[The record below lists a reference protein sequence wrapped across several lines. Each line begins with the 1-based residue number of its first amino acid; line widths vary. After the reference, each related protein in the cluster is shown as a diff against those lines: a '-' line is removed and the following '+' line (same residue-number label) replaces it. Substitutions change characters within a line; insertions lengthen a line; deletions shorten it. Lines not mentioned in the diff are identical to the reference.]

1 MCEAAKTQ
9 KSPRILVDVLSW
21 MQTCLA
27 EFASPRGVAVRE
39 IVDFGK
45 AHLGNSN
52 ASVRAAAVGLIGAV
66 RRIANEDILP
76 LFSEVGPQMQS
87 TLHAEFAKQAGLPSM
102 EPKRLQRAFMTP
114 EEADQQPRPASVRSA
129 VDVEPAAPQEPV
141 DDLIPRVDI
150 TASITP
156 AILAQLAD
164 PNWKVR
170 KEGLDQVAAVIDSAN
185 RRIRLT
191 SGELYTELRERLSDS
206 NKILVMQAL
215 SLCATL
221 AEASGQAADKYIRSV
236 ISAIL
241 GCLADGKTQVRQEA
255 IRCLDQIVQIIPMS
269 AVVSQAPAGLAVDSP
284 NLRKELLAWL
294 ASKLP
299 FFKSYSTEEAVGL
312 VAPSVACL
320 QDRNADVRRAA
331 QGIFGPLMEAI
342 GLESLKR
349 KCSEVAPKLMPA
361 IQPLLDAHRPQQ
373 QQASAAIAAVQ
384 PSKKQAGTPKKTIAT
399 EDRRPVFMACTAEGK
414 LLRAEKDKGMTRWSG
429 PDGFIIR
436 ADLIDALKEQMAAQL
451 DAQLC
456 SQLFAEDFRQQIL
469 GVSALEAAVD
479 ECGAEVL
486 SCLDLLIK
494 YVVYRI
500 AENNPT
506 VFLKC
511 LDLLER
517 LVALADQHNYRVSEY
532 EAGCLFPS
540 LILKSGDSKD
550 SLRPRLKQLFRQV
563 CRIYPASKL
572 FAYFIDGM
580 RAKGAKTRAECLEE
594 LGCLL
599 SRNGLSVLVPSR
611 HLPMIGAMIG
621 DRDASVRS
629 AALNVMVQAAGLL
642 GDQAAMMKHLSS
654 LSQKELDM
662 LEERMKRSK
671 TSAVLED
678 GLRSSKSSV
687 DDGAAAEPA
696 SQPPSNVTPGRRL
709 SARFKLDLSEDA
721 TGPTPQ
727 ANAGL
732 FADPT
737 PTLNVR
743 PFPVSQ
749 VSLPHPLDHIID
761 QVLTAADL
769 PCIQAIQRLDEH
781 MSLPGEELFLRLDNL
796 AAALAIRL
804 RECSDASSVGFLLDE
819 AEPRA
824 QKSRL
829 ARYVVNSLVLIADS
843 PSLATRLGADRLQQL
858 IAETLS
864 SLVSDPINRVYDD
877 REVLVKAINVLLVKL
892 LENACYDACFCALLA
907 ILEQVF
913 LLPPPATAKIPELT
927 MKCLWKVTKQMA
939 SRHATLDIPAVL
951 LAVHRFFTAISP
963 IEWKSRAAENVAFQ
977 DLPLRTVKTILHEM
991 TQAIGPRIM
1000 DVCRASLSE
1009 ASFVTSYLATMV
1021 SQLSKGVESAG
1032 GLVAPQHQQ
1041 QAAAAH
1047 LSQAEIHERLKQVCS
1062 QICSKPDTNAV
1073 HTVPLLY
1080 LSCAV
1085 GIDGAVEV

>member
-1 MCEAAKTQ
+1 MPILVVCEAAKTQ
-9 KSPRILVDVLSW
+9 KSPKVLTDILSW
-21 MQTCLA
+21 MQTCFT
-27 EFASPRGVAVRE
+27 EFASPRGVAVKE
-39 IVDFGK
+39 IVDFVK
-45 AHLGNSN
+45 THLGNSN
-52 ASVRAAAVGLIGAV
+52 ASVRAAAVGLVGV
-66 RRIANEDILP
+66 MRRIVDQDILP
-76 LFSEVGPQMQS
+76 LFSEVGSQMQS
-87 TLHAEFAKQAGLPSM
+87 MLHAEFSKQPGLLSL
-102 EPKRLQRAFMTP
+102 EPKRFQRAFMTP
-114 EEADQQPRPASVRSA
+114 EEAGQQSMPSSGIASNTVSTELPAL
-129 VDVEPAAPQEPV
+129 QEPV
-141 DDLIPRVDI
+141 DDLVPRVDI

-164 PNWKVR
+164 SNWKVR

-185 RRIRLT
+185 RHIKLT
-191 SGELYTELRERLSDS
+191 SGELYTELRDRLLDS

-221 AEASGQAADKYIRSV
+221 AEASGHAVDKYIRSV

-241 GCLADGKTQVRQEA
+241 GCLADGKAQVRQEA
-255 IRCLDQIVQIIPMS
+255 IRCLNQIIQVTPMS
-269 AVVSQAPAGLAVDSP
+269 VVVSQAPASLAIDSP

-312 VAPSVACL
+312 VAPSVTCL
-320 QDRNADVRRAA
+320 QDRNADVRKAA

-349 KCSEVAPKLMPA
+349 RCLEVAPKLMSA
-361 IQPLLDAHRPQQ
+361 IQPLLDAHKPELQQ
-373 QQASAAIAAVQ
+373 QQAGTSGIAAQ
-384 PSKKQAGTPKKTIAT
+384 PPKRQAGTPKKVATT
-399 EDRRPVFMACTAEGK
+399 EDRRLLFVPCTADGK

-429 PDGFIIR
+429 SDGFVAR
-436 ADLIDALKEQMAAQL
+436 ADLIDALKEQMAALL
-451 DAQLC
+451 DTQLC

-469 GVSALEAAVD
+469 GVSALEAAID
-479 ECGAEVL
+479 EYGTEML
-486 SCLDLLIK
+486 NCLDLLIK

-500 AENNPT
+500 VENNPT
-506 VFLKC
+506 VFLRC

-517 LVALADQHNYRVSEY
+517 LVAFADQHNYRISEY
-532 EAGCLFPS
+532 EAGCLLPS

-550 SLRPRLKQLFRQV
+550 SLRPRLKQLFRQL

-599 SRNGLSVLVPSR
+599 NRNGLSVFVPSR
-611 HLPMIGAMIG
+611 HLPLIGAMIG

-629 AALNVMVQAAGLL
+629 AALNVLVQVAGLM
-642 GDQAAMMKHLSS
+642 GDQSAMMKHLSG

-671 TSAVLED
+671 TSVMLED
-678 GLRSSKSSV
+678 GFRSSKSSV
-687 DDGAAAEPA
+687 DDGAAAESA
-696 SQPPSNVTPGRRL
+696 SQPPSNTTPSRRL
-709 SARFKLDLSEDA
+709 SARFKLDLPEDA
-721 TGPTPQ
+721 NYPTPQ
-727 ANAGL
+727 ANASL

-737 PTLNVR
+737 PILNLR
-743 PFPVSQ
+743 PFPMNQ

-781 MSLPGEELFLRLDNL
+781 ISLPGEELFLRLDNL

-804 RECSDASSVGFLLDE
+804 RECSDPSSVAFLLDE

-843 PSLATRLGADRLQQL
+843 PSLVTRLSTDRLQQL

-864 SLVSDPINRVYDD
+864 SLVSDPINHAYDD

-892 LENACYDACFCALLA
+892 LENACYDACFCALLV

-913 LLPPPATAKIPELT
+913 LLPPPATAKIPELV
-927 MKCLWKVTKQMA
+927 MKCLWKITKQMA
-939 SRHATLDIPAVL
+939 SRHAALDIPVVL
-951 LAVHRFFTAISP
+951 LAIHRFFTAISP
-963 IEWKSRAAENVAFQ
+963 IEWKSRAAENLAFQ

-991 TQAIGPRIM
+991 TQAVGPRIM
-1000 DVCRASLSE
+1000 DACRASVSE
-1009 ASFVTSYLATMV
+1009 TSFVTSYLATMV
-1021 SQLSKGVESAG
+1021 NQLSKSVETVG

-1041 QAAAAH
+1041 AMR
-1047 LSQAEIHERLKQVCS
+1047 LSQAEIHERLKQMCS

-1073 HTVPLLY
+1073 HNRPS
-1080 LSCAV
+1080 LSTYHLPV
-1085 GIDGAVEV
+1085 